1 MAWVVDTC
9 LLIDVN
15 ENDPV
20 FGAGSLALLKARR
33 TDGLCISPV
42 TLAEL
47 GPVFLGRL
55 ELAEQFLD
63 TLGIQSYLF
72 WSQADTLAAFHAW
85 ADFVRRKR
93 AQQLRR
99 RPVADSLIG
108 AFALRFDG
116 LLTRN
121 TADFRT
127 MLPTLN
133 LLSP

>member
-20 FGAGSLALLKARR
+20 FGAASLALLKAKRAA
-33 TDGLCISPV
+33 GLCVSPV
-42 TLAEL
+42 TMVDL
-47 GPVFLGRL
+47 GPVFLGRI
-55 ELAEQFLD
+55 ELAEQFLA
-63 TLGIQSYLF
+63 TLGIESRQF
-72 WSQADTLAAFHAW
+72 WRQADTVAACQTW

-93 AQQLRR
+93 LQQLRR

-121 TADFRT
+121 TSDFRSI
-127 MLPTLN
+127 LPTLN